1 MYTLIA
7 ENQYGDQLQLT
18 QNPDYTITSID
29 GLNPPPAIINTVQRA
44 GHDGSMFNSAVVDNR
59 QLIINLVINGNV
71 CQNRN
76 NLYKYFQTA
85 RPTRLYY
92 FNDVHGV
99 YLDGWCQN
107 APVEFFAK
115 KQNVQ
120 ITLFCPDPFWHST
133 VPVVGKTDGIESLFE
148 FPFSINEGEPIP
160 FSENHGD
167 HGAYIWNPGTIES
180 GIAIRIKASG
190 TVTNPRIWHANTDK
204 YFKVNTSL
212 SNGDILIIN
221 TRTDEKAIERIRSG
235 AKTNLISNR
244 DLGSTWLEAVPGN
257 NLFVFSAE
265 FGVNSC
271 TCEITIISNVEGV

>member
-1 MYTLIA
+1 MFKLIA
-7 ENQYGDQLQLT
+7 ENQYGDQLKLT

-44 GHDGSMFNSAVVDNR
+44 GHDGSMFNSAFVDNR

-76 NLYKYFQTA
+76 NLYRYFQTA

-92 FNDVHGV
+92 INDAHGV

-120 ITLFCPDPFWHST
+120 ITLFCPDPFWHGI
-133 VPVVGKTDGIESLFE
+133 VPVIGKTDGIESLFE

-160 FSENHGD
+160 FSEDHGD
-167 HGAYIWNPGTIES
+167 HGAYIWNTGTIES
-180 GIAIRIKASG
+180 GIEIRIKAYGSAS
-190 TVTNPRIWHANTDK
+190 NPRVWHANTDK

-212 SNGDILIIN
+212 QSGDVLIIN
-221 TRTDEKAIERIRSG
+221 TRTDEKAVERIRSRT
-235 AKTNLISNR
+235 KTNLIASR
-244 DLGSTWLEAVPGN
+244 DLGSTWLQAVPGN
-257 NLFVFSAE
+257 NVFVLSASS
-265 FGVNSC
+265 GLSNLDC
-271 TCEITIISNVEGV
+271 DITIISNIEGV